1 MRREKYKIL
10 IIFQEQEDFT
20 LAEERIK
27 IDYPNA
33 VITSVQ
39 TLQELEKST
48 SRSFH
53 EIGRASCRER
63 V

>member
-20 LAEERIK
+20 LAEERIM

-39 TLQELEKST
+39 TLQELESST

-53 EIGRASCRER
+53 DLDLAIL
-63 V
+63 